1 VSYALGQVTGG
12 KITAGSLAKADP
24 FMSKASL
31 MASNVMKAM
40 VSIPRP
46 QRTEWL
52 RRKLNGLWPF
62 MGDQVISN
70 ITKISDAGKSRDQA
84 IFDAIRLAL
93 ANRLVTW
100 AGDKAE
106 SRGISGLGYLGD
118 FASDART
125 FACTSASMGATV
137 GGFVG
142 AFRDGADTSII
153 GGATAGAGIANCNL
167 ETLRLQAEIA
177 AAQANAAAAAAAG
190 GQSRTVLYAGLGIAG
205 LIGLVVAVK
214 TLK

>member
-1 VSYALGQVTGG
+1 MSYALGQIPSG
-12 KITAGSLAKADP
+12 KITSGTLAKTDP

-46 QRTEWL
+46 KRTEWL
-52 RRKLNGLWPF
+52 RRKLNGLWPY
-62 MGDQVISN
+62 MGDQVMAD
-70 ITKISDAGKSRDQA
+70 ITKITDTGKSRDQA

-93 ANRLVTW
+93 ANRLLNW
-100 AGDKAE
+100 AGQRAE
-106 SRGISGLGYLGD
+106 GVSGLGD

-142 AFRDGADTSII
+142 AFRAGADTSII

-205 LIGLVVAVK
+205 IIGLAIAAKVA
-214 TLK
+214 LK

>member
-1 VSYALGQVTGG
+1 MSYRGLGQFDT
-12 KITAGSLAKADP
+12 KISSGSLAKTDP

-31 MASNVMKAM
+31 MAANVMKRM
-40 VSIPRP
+40 VPIPRP
-46 QRTEWL
+46 QRAAWL
-52 RRKLNGLWPF
+52 RRALNNLWPG
-62 MGDQVISN
+62 MGDEVLVNIVQISE
-70 ITKISDAGKSRDQA
+70 SKSRDQA

-93 ANRLVTW
+93 ANRLMTW
-100 AGDKAE
+100 AGQKAAT
-106 SRGISGLGYLGD
+106 SGLGD

-142 AFRDGADTSII
+142 AFREGADTSII

-190 GQSRTVLYAGLGIAG
+190 GQSRTVLYVGVGIASI
-205 LIGLVVAVK
+205 IGLAIAAKVA
-214 TLK
+214 LK